1 MHFGVIAIPLP
12 CHLLEGMYREI
23 PFFSGW
29 HGHVIDEAVVVF
41 VLGTQGHLPEKSLE
55 QGKENVWVGIAE
67 IERQTTTFGNLGG

>member
-1 MHFGVIAIPLP
+1 MHFGVKSIPLP
-12 CHLLEGMYREI
+12 SHLFEEMNRKI
-23 PFFSGW
+23 PFLSGW
-29 HGHVIDEAVVVF
+29 RGHVIDEAVVVF